1 MNPQILKDIKAL
13 STIQPEHIRK
23 YDRMDVVIKFMQAK
37 KEHPDYNKNQLCALI
52 GVSDSYLKRIMKDLD
67 IKSFYRHDIPINKT
81 YKMKPNKNS
90 EQNHIHETE
99 TSDRIEDI
107 IIKNPKDTKIK
118 SKYKRESSKNIKGG
132 GKNPEGEVKGSL
144 STDDITD
151 EYIDKLINS
160 FSYKSKN
167 KDFLSL

>member
-23 YDRMDVVIKFMQAK
+23 YDRMDVVVKFMQAK

-52 GVSDSYLKRIMKDLD
+52 GVSHSYLKRIMKDLD

-81 YKMKPNKNS
+81 YKKKSNKNN
-90 EQNHIHETE
+90 EKNH
-99 TSDRIEDI
+99 TSVRIEDTI
-107 IIKNPKDTKIK
+107 IK
-118 SKYKRESSKNIKGG
+118 SKNKRESSKNIKGG
-132 GKNPEGEVKGSL
+132 GKNPEGAAKGSL

-151 EYIDKLINS
+151 EYIDKLIN
-160 FSYKSKN
+160 
-167 KDFLSL
+167 